1 MRHLVPER
9 IFQLTRDRVFCPG
22 MKEGIYYHI
31 QKFLYSVKKKSFHQK
46 HIAPFVPSLKPPF
59 EIVGIESFILILHQL
74 LFVGTEHFTKYAQT
88 WPTRNKSEKGAA
100 EIIDNDFFLRIKM
113 TEKMLSDQGGDLQNN
128 LFKHLSQLFGVKQLC
143 SITFYHPQV
152 NVQTEWQNSN
162 ISEMLEKHKSN
173 TKRLLERS
181 Y

>member
-1 MRHLVPER
+1 MYKNFFTVWRKNHSIRNILHL
-9 IFQLTRDRVFCPG
+9 
-22 MKEGIYYHI
+22 Y
-31 QKFLYSVKKKSFHQK
+31 
-46 HIAPFVPSLKPPF
+46 VPSLKPQF
-59 EIVGIESFILILHQL
+59 EIVGIETFILILHQL
-74 LFVGTEHFTKYAQT
+74 LFVGTDHFTKYAQT

-113 TEKMLSDQGGDLQNN
+113 TEKMLSDQGGDLQNS

-162 ISEMLEKHKSN
+162 ISEMLEKHKSKHKKVKHKKTVGKIILTN
-173 TKRLLERS
+173 LNKPKLHFTQH
-181 Y
+181 YW